1 MVSTDVVLL
10 LIMCIVIGV
19 FAIEIRRMIVLR
31 VLRKIDVAQ
40 LREDL
45 ISELGEKTFR
55 EIFKNREF
63 YNATLHN
70 IRGVPTIYLGVRKS
84 GDEYRL
90 EWKYSYLSI
99 RLFHYD
105 YHGTMYI
112 KGEGF
117 ADRVEVSDDFFD
129 KYFAED

>member
-1 MVSTDVVLL
+1 MDLEFVVFVG
-10 LIMCIVIGV
+10 MCLVIGV

-31 VLRKIDVAQ
+31 VLREIDVAQ

-70 IRGVPTIYLGVRKS
+70 IRGVPTIYLGVRES

-90 EWKYSYLSI
+90 EWKYSHLSI

-105 YHGTMYI
+105 YHGSMYI
-112 KGEGF
+112 RGGGF
-117 ADRVEVSDDFFD
+117 SDRVEVSDDFFD